1 MIGALINKMLEKHT
15 VGLHFTN
22 YICQTQCQQNRDW
35 RSECKFGFVSIC
47 FRENHASCRA
57 VALARVGGVDRHHR
71 GVDSIDPDVW
81 LCFGR
86 DVVLL

>member
-1 MIGALINKMLEKHT
+1 MVRALINKMLEKHT

-22 YICQTQCQQNRDW
+22 YIRQH
-35 RSECKFGFVSIC
+35 SVSKIVTAAVTAILVLLAF

-57 VALARVGGVDRHHR
+57 FALARVGGVDRHHR
-71 GVDSIDPDVW
+71 GVDSIDPDMW